1 MFEQAKELIKNIKI
15 EKDFRISV
23 SRQNKNIASI
33 RPITFYDVEND
44 ALIQNLMNWRNENIE
59 AYMDHTLAS
68 FEGTR
73 KWLKKYI
80 LDNETKLLFLVYSE
94 KNIPIGHMGLADGM
108 QTDQLIEMDN
118 IVRGIKKGN
127 KGIMTL
133 ALHDL
138 ISWVFLSMEIKK
150 VYLRVFSNNPWA
162 IQMYERLN
170 FKEKKKLPLD
180 KDTHDGVTKY
190 FFSESKKI
198 SDTYMSYMELNR
210 SNHLNNSEKSKDVY

>member
-73 KWLKKYI
+73 KWLKNTFWI
-80 LDNETKLLFLVYSE
+80 TKPNYYLVYSE

-118 IVRGIKKGN
+118 IVRE
-127 KGIMTL
+127 L
-133 ALHDL
+133 
-138 ISWVFLSMEIKK
+138 KK
-150 VYLRVFSNNPWA
+150 VIKDHDFSIA
-162 IQMYERLN
+162 
-170 FKEKKKLPLD
+170 
-180 KDTHDGVTKY
+180 
-190 FFSESKKI
+190 
-198 SDTYMSYMELNR
+198 
-210 SNHLNNSEKSKDVY
+210 